1 MAKIRINPDIIDNY
15 GNNIK
20 GQAGHV
26 LQRAESVNHAVMN
39 APSYNGQFGPKV
51 RAIGASAHSAGRQHT
66 ERLSNQGQNLCS
78 IGAHFRSVDM
88 LQLYASGAYREFF
101 SPDTE
106 SWFERKIREFRIHL
120 TQRIQKNEEK
130 LENLRKDEIW
140 YSNEIASVLDKI
152 AQKNRALAF
161 ILRGLIKRG
170 DTAKLRDFI
179 RRNRNLSVFFLGL
192 PSYWQLNYLLQVVE
206 IRDRKRKEIAKTENE
221 LESDRRLLE
230 KFGGPLQ
237 PENEAKPEPTP
248 VPAPRPMP
256 QPVPT
261 PPVPAPQPIP
271 QPVPTPEPALPPGIL
286 PNTPQANAVTGPQAK
301 IEAGYGSQVASI
313 NGANPY
319 PRGPNGQLHN
329 CTWYAWQAVHDA
341 SGGTISLPGMGNAT
355 DWLAHAQNQINSGNS
370 AFRSINADPVKGSV
384 IWMGGHV
391 AFVESVQYD
400 QNGFIKSMTMSDEHW
415 GTPYKWND
423 LRQVSTS
430 NPNVQRYT
438 YTLTYDWFAKNYHK
452 NGWRSI
458 NFNYPA

>member
-20 GQAGHV
+20 GQAGYV
-26 LQRAESVNHAVMN
+26 LQRAESVNHAAMN

-78 IGAHFRSVDM
+78 IGAHFRSVDT

-106 SWFERKIREFRIHL
+106 SWFVRKIREFRIHL
-120 TQRIQKNEEK
+120 TQHIQKNEEK

-152 AQKNRALAF
+152 AQKNRTLAF

-192 PSYWQLNYLLQVVE
+192 PSYWQLNYLLQAVE
-206 IRDRKRKEIAKTENE
+206 IRDRKRKEIAKTEKE

-230 KFGGPLQ
+230 KIGGPLQ
-237 PENEAKPEPTP
+237 PENEVKPQPTP
-248 VPAPRPMP
+248 VPAPQPMP

-261 PPVPAPQPIP
+261 PPVPAPQP
-271 QPVPTPEPALPPGIL
+271 
-286 PNTPQANAVTGPQAK
+286 NAP
-301 IEAGYGSQVASI
+301 
-313 NGANPY
+313 ANP
-319 PRGPNGQLHN
+319 NGREGFGDAVADDDPVNPYTKSKDRHSNDWTRLSN
-329 CTWYAWQAVHDA
+329 CTWYAWQAVYEWSGKNLQIPIYANA
-341 SGGTISLPGMGNAT
+341 S
-355 DWLAHAQNQINSGNS
+355 DWANIAQNALIRGETWIKSVNNM
-370 AFRSINADPVKGSV
+370 PEPGSV
-384 IWMGGHV
+384 LCKDNHV
-391 AFVESVQYD
+391 CFVESLITEPDGKQYVIVSD
-400 QNGFIKSMTMSDEHW
+400 EQNGLKPGWPNGWMSEIKH
-415 GTPYKWND
+415 
-423 LRQVSTS
+423 S
-430 NPNVQRYT
+430 NPKVARWRIKLPLEY
-438 YTLTYDWFAKNYHK
+438 AKT
-452 NGWRSI
+452 WRSI